1 MVISNTAKEIG
12 GVLVTLALLAT
23 GITVLAQ
30 NDSTGADL
38 QVQGGSQTIYAG
50 DGNDNDDICSPA
62 NIGAGDTVEGV
73 SCAATENSISLP
85 NLFIR
90 PNRQNPSTTFSDV
103 IVEDLRG
110 FQTANY
116 TVTAEVSNFVSGGE
130 TIALGSN
137 PDGFSGRDQGEV
149 TGVVVTNGG
158 SGYTQGATTLTISD
172 PSGGGTVTATTA
184 TATPVI
190 ESGVITSVTITDA
203 GSGYQPGDNPTI
215 SIAGDG
221 SGATATV
228 NYIPEDDNLS
238 LGTIDRIVV
247 NNGGAGY
254 SDNVSVT
261 IQAPGSG
268 TTATAYPVIESGVI
282 TEILVLNSGEGYDAE
297 DSPTVTI
304 ADNGGTPTSPASAS
318 AIRTPEG
325 ASQDNLYVT
334 LDPSNGSLT
343 RLLPAS
349 GDMTGFQT
357 GSRTFVT
364 SPTTQH
370 TLFYTTTP
378 VNTGRFEIDDVEF
391 GLRVPAF
398 VAAGTYES
406 TITQTVIN

>member
-12 GVLVTLALLAT
+12 GVLLTLTLLAT
-23 GITVLAQ
+23 GVTVLAQ

-50 DGNDNDDICSPA
+50 DGDNNNDICSA
-62 NIGAGDTVEGV
+62 DDIAATRTVEGV
-73 SCAATENSISLP
+73 ECDATQNSISLP
-85 NLFIR
+85 NLFIK

-116 TVTAEVSNFVSGGE
+116 TVTAEVSDFTSGGD
-130 TIALGSN
+130 TIALGTN

-149 TGVVVTNGG
+149 TGIVVTNGG
-158 SGYTQGATTLTISD
+158 SGYTQAGTTVTISA
-172 PSGGGTVTATTA
+172 PTGGGEATAVSA

-190 ESGVITSVTITDA
+190 DGGVITGVTITNA
-203 GSGYQPGDNPTI
+203 GSGYQVGDNPTVT
-215 SIAGDG
+215 IAGDG
-221 SGATATV
+221 SGGAARA

-238 LGTIDRIVV
+238 LGTVDSVV
-247 NNGGAGY
+247 VDNGGAGY
-254 SDNVSVT
+254 SEDVTVT
-261 IQAPGSG
+261 IADPASG
-268 TTATAYPVIESGVI
+268 TAATAYPVIEGGVI
-282 TEILVLNSGEGYDAE
+282 TEIIVLNSGAGYDAT
-297 DSPTVTI
+297 PNVTI
-304 ADNGGTPTSPASAS
+304 TDSTNTPATAATATATITAAGT
-318 AIRTPEG
+318 
-325 ASQDNLYVT
+325 SQDNLYVT
-334 LDPSNGSLT
+334 LDPSNGTLT
-343 RLLPAS
+343 RLLPTS
-349 GDMTGFQT
+349 GDMNGFQT

-378 VNTGRFEIDDVEF
+378 VSTGRFEIDAVEF

-398 VAAGTYES
+398 VAAGTYTS